1 MPLNASSLLHGSQ
14 PFLRPHSAQPNQ
26 YPYNMTM
33 SQYRH
38 MEQHLA
44 GKDGRGL
51 KGTLHLDQKLP
62 FHQPPRLIHD
72 DPSVHRSPDK
82 HGDHKFHDHRVHTG
96 PDMPLGAQINGDMDE
111 DERFIRIADDA
122 LVATSTEFN
131 LIVDQNIQDLLVR
144 LRYVLSP
151 HGNSI
156 HSAENI
162 HANKNGQLMI
172 QQFYKDFS
180 NLRND
185 IFDGSFKAAPRNRR
199 PNTKNDWDFLL
210 NKESPNA
217 TTENGDL
224 HSPSGERKYPCDD
237 CLRSFHRS
245 SDLRRHVK
253 QHFKIPANICAQCGK
268 GFARKDALK
277 RHLGTMTCKRNA
289 SKKLYRKNLDY
300 LAS

>member
-1 MPLNASSLLHGSQ
+1 MAYSTFGGDSLPTHAPMPNSFNFLQRHSPVVEHNVSYARSGALQHPQLVPTGLDLLAPTNLQDQQNHQ
-14 PFLRPHSAQPNQ
+14 
-26 YPYNMTM
+26 TM
-33 SQYRH
+33 
-38 MEQHLA
+38 
-44 GKDGRGL
+44 
-51 KGTLHLDQKLP
+51 
-62 FHQPPRLIHD
+62 
-72 DPSVHRSPDK
+72 VHA
-82 HGDHKFHDHRVHTG
+82 G

-111 DERFIRIADDA
+111 DARFIRIADDA

-151 HGNSI
+151 HGNPI

-162 HANKNGQLMI
+162 HANENGQLMI

-185 IFDGSFKAAPRNRR
+185 IFDGSFEAAPRNRR

-224 HSPSGERKYPCDD
+224 HSPSGERKYPCED